1 METATTRIIE
11 TEADIAAG
19 VAALIAIEP
28 RFAIAVNACETIPL
42 CRRPPGFASLLQAI
56 VGQQISVAAAG
67 GIWGRIEAAGAVTPE
82 AVLALSAE
90 ELRKLG
96 LSRPK
101 ARYAH
106 AIAEA
111 CLTGALCFDHCR
123 DAPAQEAIAA
133 LTAIKGIGTWTAEI
147 YLMFSVGRADVFAPK
162 DLALQESARLLF
174 NLSQRPSPAEL
185 SAMAEAWSPWRAV
198 AARILWAYYR
208 PTKGREGVS
217 A

>member
-19 VAALIAIEP
+19 VAALIVIEP
-28 RFAIAVNACETIPL
+28 RFAEAVNACDAIPL
-42 CRRPPGFASLLQAI
+42 RRRSAGFASLLQAI
-56 VGQQISVAAAG
+56 VGQQISVAAAAC
-67 GIWGRIEAAGAVTPE
+67 IWGRIEAAGAVTAE
-82 AVLALSAE
+82 AVLALSDE
-90 ELRKLG
+90 KLRGLG

-111 CLTGALCFDHCR
+111 CKTGTLNFDFCR
-123 DAPAQEAIAA
+123 DAPVEDAIAA

-174 NLSQRPSPAEL
+174 GLDRRPSSAEL
-185 SAMAEAWSPWRAV
+185 STIAEAWSPWRAV

-208 PTKGREGVS
+208 TAKGREGVS
-217 A
+217 G